1 MKVRVFRAR
10 EQLSKYIGEGTLYD
24 KKEKLEINK
33 PKSWLKTVSAFA
45 NGLGGTLIF
54 GISDKD
60 EIIGL
65 DNYKKDSENISEIIK
80 TKIEPLPKV
89 TLKHYLIEDK
99 NIIILFV
106 HSGKETPYYFTEG
119 GHQTAYI
126 RLGNESIP
134 AKNSDLINL
143 ILKGKNRS
151 YDSLETNIKKDN
163 VSFTKLKS
171 LYYLKTGNEFTDS
184 DLESFGLVNKDSFLT
199 NAGALLADEPIIKHS
214 RIFCTRWNGLDMT
227 SGIEEALND
236 NEFEGSILLLLQN
249 AENFIKVNTKKKW
262 KKGNESRIE
271 MPDYPER
278 AIQEVLVNAIIHRD
292 YAVIGSEIH
301 IDIYDDRIEIYSPG
315 GMFDGSFI
323 QEQNI
328 MEISSLRRNPIIADL
343 FNRIHL
349 MERRGSGL
357 KKIISSYQNA
367 INYTQEKE
375 VEFKSTQKDFKV
387 ILKNLNYK
395 VAIKSGDK
403 VAIKSDD
410 KVAIKIQDEQLKKI
424 LEYIKKYNNC
434 KTSDIE
440 NLLSVKSSRA
450 RKLLSILVSEKK
462 IQALGQNKNRYYVL
476 SE

>member
-1 MKVRVFRAR
+1 MD
-10 EQLSKYIGEGTLYD
+10 LSKYIGEGTLYD

-134 AKNSDLINL
+134 AKNNDLINL

-236 NEFEGSILLLLQN
+236 SEFEGSILLLLQN
-249 AENFIKVNTKKKW
+249 TENFIKVNTKKKW

-403 VAIKSDD
+403 VAIKSGD
-410 KVAIKIQDEQLKKI
+410 KVAIKNQDEQLEKI

-476 SE
+476 SK

>member
-1 MKVRVFRAR
+1 MN
-10 EQLSKYIGEGTLYD
+10 LSKYIGEGTLYD
-24 KKEKLEINK
+24 KKEKLETNK

-45 NGLGGTLIF
+45 NGIGGALIF
-54 GISDKD
+54 GISDKE

-151 YDSLETNIKKDN
+151 YDSLGTDIKKDN

-184 DLESFGLVNKDSFLT
+184 DLESFGLVNKDNFLT

-367 INYTQEKE
+367 INYTQEKK

-387 ILKNLNYK
+387 ILKNLNY
-395 VAIKSGDK
+395 
-403 VAIKSDD
+403 

>member
-1 MKVRVFRAR
+1 MD
-10 EQLSKYIGEGTLYD
+10 LSKYIGEGTLYD

-126 RLGNESIP
+126 RLGNESIL
-134 AKNSDLINL
+134 AKNNDLINL

-171 LYYLKTGNEFTDS
+171 LYYLKTGNEFTNS
-184 DLESFGLVNKDSFLT
+184 DLESFGLVSKDSFLT

-236 NEFEGSILLLLQN
+236 SEFEGSILLLLQN

-343 FNRIHL
+343 FNRVHL

-367 INYTQEKE
+367 INYTREKE

-403 VAIKSDD
+403 VAIKN
-410 KVAIKIQDEQLKKI
+410 QDEQLEKI

-476 SE
+476 SK

>member
-1 MKVRVFRAR
+1 MD
-10 EQLSKYIGEGTLYD
+10 LSKYIGEGTLYD
-24 KKEKLEINK
+24 KKEKLETNK

-45 NGLGGTLIF
+45 NGIGGALIF
-54 GISDKD
+54 GISDKE

-151 YDSLETNIKKDN
+151 YDSLGTDIKKDN

-184 DLESFGLVNKDSFLT
+184 DLESFGLVNKDNFLT

-403 VAIKSDD
+403 MAIKSGD
-410 KVAIKIQDEQLKKI
+410 KVAIKSQDEQLEKI

-476 SE
+476 SK

>member
-1 MKVRVFRAR
+1 MD
-10 EQLSKYIGEGTLYD
+10 LSKYIGEGTLYD

-134 AKNSDLINL
+134 AKNNDLINL

-171 LYYLKTGNEFTDS
+171 LYYLKTGNEFTNS

-236 NEFEGSILLLLQN
+236 SEFEGSILLLLQN

-343 FNRIHL
+343 FNRVHL

-367 INYTQEKE
+367 INYTREKE

-403 VAIKSDD
+403 VAIKN
-410 KVAIKIQDEQLKKI
+410 QDEQLEKI

-476 SE
+476 SK

>member
-1 MKVRVFRAR
+1 MN
-10 EQLSKYIGEGTLYD
+10 LSKYIGEGTLYD
-24 KKEKLEINK
+24 KKEKLENNK

-45 NGLGGTLIF
+45 NGIGGALIF

-60 EIIGL
+60 EVIGL

-163 VSFTKLKS
+163 ISFTKLKS

-214 RIFCTRWNGLDMT
+214 RIFCTCWNGLDMT

-236 NEFEGSILLLLQN
+236 SEFEGSILLLLQN

-357 KKIISSYQNA
+357 KKIISSYKNA

-395 VAIKSGDK
+395 VVIKSGDKVAIKSGDK
-403 VAIKSDD
+403 VAIKS
-410 KVAIKIQDEQLKKI
+410 QDEQLEKI

-476 SE
+476 SK

>member
-1 MKVRVFRAR
+1 MN
-10 EQLSKYIGEGTLYD
+10 LSKYIGEGTLYD
-24 KKEKLEINK
+24 KKEKLETNK

-45 NGLGGTLIF
+45 NGIGGALIF
-54 GISDKD
+54 GISDKE

-106 HSGKETPYYFTEG
+106 HSGKETPYYFTER

-151 YDSLETNIKKDN
+151 YDSLGTDIKKDN

-184 DLESFGLVNKDSFLT
+184 DLESFGLVNKDNFLT

-403 VAIKSDD
+403 V
-410 KVAIKIQDEQLKKI
+410 VIKIQDEQLKKI

>member
-1 MKVRVFRAR
+1 MN
-10 EQLSKYIGEGTLYD
+10 LSKYIGEGTLYD
-24 KKEKLEINK
+24 KKEKLETNK

-45 NGLGGTLIF
+45 NGIGGALIF
-54 GISDKD
+54 GISDKE

-151 YDSLETNIKKDN
+151 YDSLGTDIKKDN

-184 DLESFGLVNKDSFLT
+184 DLESFGLVNKDNFLT

-236 NEFEGSILLLLQN
+236 SEFEGSILLLLQN

-367 INYTQEKE
+367 INYTQEKK

-403 VAIKSDD
+403 VAIKN
-410 KVAIKIQDEQLKKI
+410 QDEQLEKI

-476 SE
+476 SK

>member
-1 MKVRVFRAR
+1 MN
-10 EQLSKYIGEGTLYD
+10 LSKYIGEGTLYD
-24 KKEKLEINK
+24 KKEKLETNK

-45 NGLGGTLIF
+45 NGIGGALIF
-54 GISDKD
+54 GISDKE

-134 AKNSDLINL
+134 AKNNDLINL

>member
-1 MKVRVFRAR
+1 MN
-10 EQLSKYIGEGTLYD
+10 LSKYIGEGTLYD
-24 KKEKLEINK
+24 KKEKLETNK

-45 NGLGGTLIF
+45 NGIGGALIF
-54 GISDKD
+54 GISDKE

-151 YDSLETNIKKDN
+151 YDSLGTDIKKDN

-184 DLESFGLVNKDSFLT
+184 DLESFGLVNKDNFLT

-292 YAVIGSEIH
+292 YAIIGSEIH

-395 VAIKSGDK
+395 VAIKNGDK

-462 IQALGQNKNRYYVL
+462 IEALGQNKNRYYVL

>member
-1 MKVRVFRAR
+1 MD
-10 EQLSKYIGEGTLYD
+10 LSKYIGEGTLYD
-24 KKEKLEINK
+24 KKEKLETNK

-45 NGLGGTLIF
+45 NGIGGALIF
-54 GISDKD
+54 GISDKE

-214 RIFCTRWNGLDMT
+214 RIFCTRWNGLNMT

-403 VAIKSDD
+403 VAIKSGD
-410 KVAIKIQDEQLKKI
+410 KVAIKNQDEQLEKI

>member
-1 MKVRVFRAR
+1 MN
-10 EQLSKYIGEGTLYD
+10 LSKYIGEGTLYD
-24 KKEKLEINK
+24 KKEKLETNK

-45 NGLGGTLIF
+45 NGIGGALIF
-54 GISDKD
+54 GISDKE

-151 YDSLETNIKKDN
+151 YDSLGTDIKKDN

-184 DLESFGLVNKDSFLT
+184 DLESFGLVNKDNFLT

-357 KKIISSYQNA
+357 KKIISSYKNA

-403 VAIKSDD
+403 MAIKSGNKVAIKS
-410 KVAIKIQDEQLKKI
+410 QDEQLEKI

-476 SE
+476 SK

>member
-1 MKVRVFRAR
+1 MN
-10 EQLSKYIGEGTLYD
+10 LSKYIGEGTIYD
-24 KKEKLEINK
+24 KKEKLENNK

-45 NGLGGTLIF
+45 NGIGGALIF

-60 EIIGL
+60 EVIGL

-134 AKNSDLINL
+134 AKNNDLINL

-214 RIFCTRWNGLDMT
+214 RIFCTCWNGLDMT

-236 NEFEGSILLLLQN
+236 SEFEGSILLLLQN

-357 KKIISSYQNA
+357 KKIISSYKNA

-395 VAIKSGDK
+395 VVIKSGDKVAIKSGDK
-403 VAIKSDD
+403 VAIKS
-410 KVAIKIQDEQLKKI
+410 QDEQLEKI

-476 SE
+476 SK

>member
-1 MKVRVFRAR
+1 MN
-10 EQLSKYIGEGTLYD
+10 LSKYIGEGTLYD
-24 KKEKLEINK
+24 KKEKLETNK

-45 NGLGGTLIF
+45 NGIGGALIF
-54 GISDKD
+54 GISDKE

-151 YDSLETNIKKDN
+151 YDSLGTDIKKDN

-184 DLESFGLVNKDSFLT
+184 DLESFGLVNKDNFLT

-367 INYTQEKE
+367 INYTQEKK

-387 ILKNLNYK
+387 ILKNLNY
-395 VAIKSGDK
+395 K

>member
-1 MKVRVFRAR
+1 MD
-10 EQLSKYIGEGTLYD
+10 LSKYIGEGTLYD
-24 KKEKLEINK
+24 KKEKLENNK

-134 AKNSDLINL
+134 AKNNDLINL
-143 ILKGKNRS
+143 ILKGENRS

-236 NEFEGSILLLLQN
+236 SEFEGSILLLLQN

-328 MEISSLRRNPIIADL
+328 IEISSLRRNPIIADL

-403 VAIKSDD
+403 VAIKN
-410 KVAIKIQDEQLKKI
+410 QDEQLEKI

-476 SE
+476 SK

>member
-1 MKVRVFRAR
+1 MD
-10 EQLSKYIGEGTLYD
+10 LSKYIGEGTLYD

-99 NIIILFV
+99 NIIILFIY
-106 HSGKETPYYFTEG
+106 SGKETPYYFTEG
-119 GHQTAYI
+119 GHQTAYT

-236 NEFEGSILLLLQN
+236 SEFEGSILLLLQN

-357 KKIISSYQNA
+357 KKIISSYKNA

-403 VAIKSDD
+403 MAIKSGD
-410 KVAIKIQDEQLKKI
+410 KVAIKSQDEQLEKI

-476 SE
+476 SK

>member
-1 MKVRVFRAR
+1 MN
-10 EQLSKYIGEGTLYD
+10 LSKYIGEGTLYD
-24 KKEKLEINK
+24 KKEKLETNK

-45 NGLGGTLIF
+45 NGIGGALIF
-54 GISDKD
+54 GISDKE

-151 YDSLETNIKKDN
+151 YDSLGTDIKKDN

-184 DLESFGLVNKDSFLT
+184 DLESFGLVNKDNFLT

-343 FNRIHL
+343 FNRVHL

-403 VAIKSDD
+403 VAIKSGD

>member
-1 MKVRVFRAR
+1 MN
-10 EQLSKYIGEGTLYD
+10 LSKYIGEGTLYD
-24 KKEKLEINK
+24 KKEKLETNK

-54 GISDKD
+54 GISDKE

-151 YDSLETNIKKDN
+151 YDSLGTDIKKDN

-184 DLESFGLVNKDSFLT
+184 DLESFGLVNKDNFLT

-292 YAVIGSEIH
+292 YAIIGSEIH

-343 FNRIHL
+343 FNRVHL

-395 VAIKSGDK
+395 VAIKNGDK

>member
-1 MKVRVFRAR
+1 MN
-10 EQLSKYIGEGTLYD
+10 LSKYIGEGTLYD
-24 KKEKLEINK
+24 KKEKLETNK

-45 NGLGGTLIF
+45 NGIGGALIF
-54 GISDKD
+54 GISDKE

-134 AKNSDLINL
+134 AKNNDLINL

-236 NEFEGSILLLLQN
+236 SEFEGSILLLLQN

-403 VAIKSDD
+403 VAIKSGD
-410 KVAIKIQDEQLKKI
+410 KVAIKNQDEQLEKI

-476 SE
+476 SK

>member
-1 MKVRVFRAR
+1 MN
-10 EQLSKYIGEGTLYD
+10 LSKYIGEGTLYD
-24 KKEKLEINK
+24 KKEKLENNK

-45 NGLGGTLIF
+45 NGIGGALIF
-54 GISDKD
+54 GISDKE

-106 HSGKETPYYFTEG
+106 HSGKETPYYFTER

-151 YDSLETNIKKDN
+151 YDSLGTDIKKDN

-184 DLESFGLVNKDSFLT
+184 DLESFGLVNKDNFLT

-271 MPDYPER
+271 
-278 AIQEVLVNAIIHRD
+278 
-292 YAVIGSEIH
+292 
-301 IDIYDDRIEIYSPG
+301 IYSPG

-357 KKIISSYQNA
+357 KKNNKFLPKCYQL
-367 INYTQEKE
+367 YTRK
-375 VEFKSTQKDFKV
+375 KS
-387 ILKNLNYK
+387 
-395 VAIKSGDK
+395 
-403 VAIKSDD
+403 
-410 KVAIKIQDEQLKKI
+410 
-424 LEYIKKYNNC
+424 
-434 KTSDIE
+434 
-440 NLLSVKSSRA
+440 
-450 RKLLSILVSEKK
+450 
-462 IQALGQNKNRYYVL
+462 
-476 SE
+476 

>member
-1 MKVRVFRAR
+1 MD
-10 EQLSKYIGEGTLYD
+10 LSKYIGEGTLYD

-60 EIIGL
+60 EIMGL

-134 AKNSDLINL
+134 AKNNDLINL

-214 RIFCTRWNGLDMT
+214 RIFCTHWNGLDMT

-367 INYTQEKE
+367 INYTQEKK

>member
-1 MKVRVFRAR
+1 MN
-10 EQLSKYIGEGTLYD
+10 LSKYIGEGTLYD
-24 KKEKLEINK
+24 KKEKLETNK

-45 NGLGGTLIF
+45 NGIGGALIF
-54 GISDKD
+54 GISDKE

-106 HSGKETPYYFTEG
+106 HSGKDTPYYFTEG

-151 YDSLETNIKKDN
+151 YDSLGTDIKKDN

-184 DLESFGLVNKDSFLT
+184 DLESFGLVNKDNFLT

-357 KKIISSYQNA
+357 KKIISSYKNA

-403 VAIKSDD
+403 MAIKSGD
-410 KVAIKIQDEQLKKI
+410 KVAIKSQDEQLEKI

-476 SE
+476 SK

>member
-1 MKVRVFRAR
+1 MN
-10 EQLSKYIGEGTLYD
+10 LSKYIGEGTLYD
-24 KKEKLEINK
+24 KKEKLETNK

-45 NGLGGTLIF
+45 NGIGGALIF
-54 GISDKD
+54 GISDKE

-151 YDSLETNIKKDN
+151 YDSLGTDIKKDN

-367 INYTQEKE
+367 INYTQEKK

>member
-1 MKVRVFRAR
+1 MD
-10 EQLSKYIGEGTLYD
+10 LSKYIGEGTLYD

-80 TKIEPLPKV
+80 TKIEPFPKV

-134 AKNSDLINL
+134 AKNNDLINL

-236 NEFEGSILLLLQN
+236 SEFEGSILLLLQN

-357 KKIISSYQNA
+357 KKIISSYKNT

-403 VAIKSDD
+403 VAIKSGD
-410 KVAIKIQDEQLKKI
+410 KVAIKSQDEQLEKI

-476 SE
+476 SK

>member
-1 MKVRVFRAR
+1 MN
-10 EQLSKYIGEGTLYD
+10 LSKYIGEGTLYD
-24 KKEKLEINK
+24 KKEKLETNK

-45 NGLGGTLIF
+45 NGIGGALIF
-54 GISDKD
+54 GISDKE

-151 YDSLETNIKKDN
+151 YDSLGTDIKKDN

-357 KKIISSYQNA
+357 KKIISSYKNA

-403 VAIKSDD
+403 MAIKSGD
-410 KVAIKIQDEQLKKI
+410 KVAIKSQDEQLEKI

-476 SE
+476 SK

>member
-1 MKVRVFRAR
+1 MN
-10 EQLSKYIGEGTLYD
+10 LSKYIGEGTLYD
-24 KKEKLEINK
+24 KKEKLETNK

-45 NGLGGTLIF
+45 NGIGGALIF
-54 GISDKD
+54 GISDKE

-119 GHQTAYI
+119 RHQTAYI

-151 YDSLETNIKKDN
+151 YDSLGTDIKKDN

-184 DLESFGLVNKDSFLT
+184 DLESFGLVNKDNFLT

-403 VAIKSDD
+403 VAIKSGD

>member
-1 MKVRVFRAR
+1 MD
-10 EQLSKYIGEGTLYD
+10 LSKYIGEGTLYD

-151 YDSLETNIKKDN
+151 YDSLGTDIKKDN

-184 DLESFGLVNKDSFLT
+184 DLESFGLVSKDSFLT

-214 RIFCTRWNGLDMT
+214 RIFCTHWNGLDMT

-236 NEFEGSILLLLQN
+236 SEFEGSILLLLQN

-395 VAIKSGDK
+395 VAIK
-403 VAIKSDD
+403 
-410 KVAIKIQDEQLKKI
+410 IQDEQLKKI

>member
-1 MKVRVFRAR
+1 MN
-10 EQLSKYIGEGTLYD
+10 LSKYIGEGTLYD
-24 KKEKLEINK
+24 KKEKLETNK

-45 NGLGGTLIF
+45 NGIGGALIF
-54 GISDKD
+54 GISDKE

-151 YDSLETNIKKDN
+151 YDSLGTDIKKDN

-184 DLESFGLVNKDSFLT
+184 DLESFGLVNKDNFLT
-199 NAGALLADEPIIKHS
+199 NAGALLADESIIKHS
-214 RIFCTRWNGLDMT
+214 RIFCTRWNGLNMT

>member
-1 MKVRVFRAR
+1 MN
-10 EQLSKYIGEGTLYD
+10 LSKYIGEGTLYD
-24 KKEKLEINK
+24 KKEKLETNK

-45 NGLGGTLIF
+45 NGIGGALIF

-134 AKNSDLINL
+134 AKNNDLINL

-214 RIFCTRWNGLDMT
+214 RIFCTHWNGLDMT

-236 NEFEGSILLLLQN
+236 SEFEGSILLLLQN

-403 VAIKSDD
+403 VAIKN
-410 KVAIKIQDEQLKKI
+410 QDEQLEKI

-476 SE
+476 SK

>member
-1 MKVRVFRAR
+1 MN
-10 EQLSKYIGEGTLYD
+10 LSKYIGEGTLYD
-24 KKEKLEINK
+24 KKEKLETNK

-45 NGLGGTLIF
+45 NGIGGALIF

-60 EIIGL
+60 EVIGL

-151 YDSLETNIKKDN
+151 YDSLGTDIKKDN

-184 DLESFGLVNKDSFLT
+184 DLDSFGLVNKDNFLT

-367 INYTQEKE
+367 INYTQEKK

>member
-1 MKVRVFRAR
+1 MD
-10 EQLSKYIGEGTLYD
+10 LSKYIGEGTLYD

-60 EIIGL
+60 EIMGL

-134 AKNSDLINL
+134 AKNNDLINL

-236 NEFEGSILLLLQN
+236 SEFEGSILLLLQN

-301 IDIYDDRIEIYSPG
+301 IDIYDDRIEIYSPS

-357 KKIISSYQNA
+357 KKIISSYKNT

-403 VAIKSDD
+403 MAIKSGD
-410 KVAIKIQDEQLKKI
+410 KVAIKSQDEQLEKI

-476 SE
+476 SK

>member
-1 MKVRVFRAR
+1 MN
-10 EQLSKYIGEGTLYD
+10 LSKYIGEGTLYD
-24 KKEKLEINK
+24 KKEKLETNK

-45 NGLGGTLIF
+45 NGIGGALIF
-54 GISDKD
+54 GISDKE

-151 YDSLETNIKKDN
+151 YDSLGTDIKKDN

-184 DLESFGLVNKDSFLT
+184 DLESFGLVNKDNFLT

-271 MPDYPER
+271 
-278 AIQEVLVNAIIHRD
+278 
-292 YAVIGSEIH
+292 
-301 IDIYDDRIEIYSPG
+301 IYSPG

-367 INYTQEKE
+367 INYTQEKK

>member
-1 MKVRVFRAR
+1 MN
-10 EQLSKYIGEGTLYD
+10 LSKYIGEGTLYD
-24 KKEKLEINK
+24 KKEKLETNK

-45 NGLGGTLIF
+45 NGIGGALIF
-54 GISDKD
+54 GISDKE

-151 YDSLETNIKKDN
+151 YDSLGTDIKKDN

-184 DLESFGLVNKDSFLT
+184 DLESFGLVNKDNFLT

-214 RIFCTRWNGLDMT
+214 RIFCTHWNGLDMT

>member
-1 MKVRVFRAR
+1 MD
-10 EQLSKYIGEGTLYD
+10 LSKYIGEGTLYD

-134 AKNSDLINL
+134 AKNNDLINL

-236 NEFEGSILLLLQN
+236 SEFEGSILLLLQN

-343 FNRIHL
+343 FNRVHL

-403 VAIKSDD
+403 VAIKN
-410 KVAIKIQDEQLKKI
+410 QDEQLEKI

-476 SE
+476 SK

>member
-1 MKVRVFRAR
+1 MD
-10 EQLSKYIGEGTLYD
+10 LSKYIGEGTLYD

-60 EIIGL
+60 EIMGL

-134 AKNSDLINL
+134 AKNNDLINL

-236 NEFEGSILLLLQN
+236 SEFEGSILLLLQN

-301 IDIYDDRIEIYSPG
+301 IDIYDDRIEIYSPS

-357 KKIISSYQNA
+357 KKIISSYKNT

-403 VAIKSDD
+403 VAIKSGD
-410 KVAIKIQDEQLKKI
+410 KVAIKNQDEQLEKI

-476 SE
+476 SK

>member
-1 MKVRVFRAR
+1 MN
-10 EQLSKYIGEGTLYD
+10 LSKYIGEGTLYD
-24 KKEKLEINK
+24 KKEKLETNK

-45 NGLGGTLIF
+45 NGIGGALIF
-54 GISDKD
+54 GISDKE

-134 AKNSDLINL
+134 AKNNDLINL

-236 NEFEGSILLLLQN
+236 SEFEGSILLLLQN

-357 KKIISSYQNA
+357 KKIISSYKNA

-403 VAIKSDD
+403 MAIKSGD
-410 KVAIKIQDEQLKKI
+410 KVAIKSQDEQLEKI

-476 SE
+476 SK

>member
-1 MKVRVFRAR
+1 MN
-10 EQLSKYIGEGTLYD
+10 LSKYIGEGTLYD
-24 KKEKLEINK
+24 KKEKLETNK

-45 NGLGGTLIF
+45 NGIGGALIF
-54 GISDKD
+54 GISDKE

-151 YDSLETNIKKDN
+151 YDSLGTDIKKDN

-184 DLESFGLVNKDSFLT
+184 DLESFGLVNKDNFLT

-395 VAIKSGDK
+395 VAIKSDDK

>member
-1 MKVRVFRAR
+1 MN
-10 EQLSKYIGEGTLYD
+10 LSKYIGEGTLYD
-24 KKEKLEINK
+24 KKEKLETNK

-45 NGLGGTLIF
+45 NGIGGALIF
-54 GISDKD
+54 GISDKE

-134 AKNSDLINL
+134 AKNNDLINL

-236 NEFEGSILLLLQN
+236 SEFEGSILLLLQN

-343 FNRIHL
+343 FNRVHL

-403 VAIKSDD
+403 VAIKS
-410 KVAIKIQDEQLKKI
+410 QDEQLEKI

-476 SE
+476 SK

>member
-1 MKVRVFRAR
+1 MN
-10 EQLSKYIGEGTLYD
+10 LSKYIGEGTLYD
-24 KKEKLEINK
+24 KKEKLETNK

-45 NGLGGTLIF
+45 NGIGGALIF
-54 GISDKD
+54 GISDKE

-151 YDSLETNIKKDN
+151 YDSLGTDIKKDN

-184 DLESFGLVNKDSFLT
+184 DLESFGLVNKDNFLT

-214 RIFCTRWNGLDMT
+214 RIFCTRWNGLNMT